1 VLNQVVLTGSYEDGG
16 ANQPGGWLQ
25 FVPSAALTDA
35 DDRVL
40 LRQEPVTVP
49 LASGAFS
56 VSLIATDNADL
67 QPPGWYWTVTEYL
80 AGLPPSA
87 PWNFYLAFGDGAEQ
101 DISGLSPA
109 VT

>member
-1 VLNQVVLTGSYEDGG
+1 MLNTVTLTGSYEDGA
-16 ANQPGGWLQ
+16 ANQPSGWLQ

-35 DDRVL
+35 GDLVL
-40 LRQEPVTVP
+40 LRQEPVNVP

-56 VSLIATDNADL
+56 VSLIATDSAGL

-87 PWNFYLAFGDGAEQ
+87 PWNFYLAFSDGATQ
-101 DISGLSPA
+101 DISSLSPA